1 MWKFFKKLLVV
12 ALIAAA
18 FFSGTL
24 IRDKK
29 TLKDDII
36 RLHVVADSDSEA
48 DQAVKLQVRD
58 AILAEMEQILATAE
72 NKRDAFII
80 LAQSLDDLQDTA
92 NEVLVALGVEDT
104 AFVTLDEE
112 AFPTRVYDTFSL
124 PAGVYDS
131 LRVTIGSGEGK
142 NWWCVV
148 FPKLCV
154 PAASEEVE
162 DVAAGAGFSD
172 SLSASL
178 TGQDGYQ
185 IRFFFLDCLGKLE
198 NYFRKG

>member
-1 MWKFFKKLLVV
+1 MWKFFKKLFVV
-12 ALIAAA
+12 LLIAAA
-18 FFSGTL
+18 FFGGTL

-48 DQAVKLQVRD
+48 DQTVKLQVRD

-72 NKRDAFII
+72 NKRDAFIL

-92 NEVLVALGVEDT
+92 NEVLTALGVEDT
-104 AFVTLDEE
+104 AVVTLDEE

-124 PAGVYDS
+124 PAGVYGS

-148 FPKLCV
+148 FPRLCV

-172 SLSASL
+172 ALSGSL
-178 TGQDGYQ
+178 TGEKPYQ
-185 IRFFFLDCLGKLE
+185 IRFFILDCLGKLE
-198 NYFRKG
+198 NFFRKG

>member
-12 ALIAAA
+12 VLIAAA
-18 FFSGTL
+18 FFGGTL

-58 AILAEMEQILATAE
+58 AILAEMEQILVTAE
-72 NKRDAFII
+72 NKRDAFIL
-80 LAQSLDDLQDTA
+80 LAQSLEDLQDTA
-92 NEVLVALGVEDT
+92 NEVLTALGVEDT
-104 AFVTLDEE
+104 AVVTLDEE

-154 PAASEEVE
+154 PAASEEVA

-172 SLSASL
+172 GLSASL

-185 IRFFFLDCLGKLE
+185 VRFFFLDCLGRLE
-198 NYFRKG
+198 NFFRKG

>member
-12 ALIAAA
+12 VLVAVA
-18 FFSGTL
+18 FFAGTL

-72 NKRDAFII
+72 DKKDAFVLI
-80 LAQSLDDLQDTA
+80 AQSLDDLQETA
-92 NEVLVALGVEDT
+92 NEVLIALGVEDT
-104 AFVTLDEE
+104 AVVTLDEE

-154 PAASEEVE
+154 PAATEEVE

-172 SLSASL
+172 GLSASL

-185 IRFFFLDCLGKLE
+185 VRFFFLDCLGKLE
-198 NYFRKG
+198 NFFRKG